1 MTFLLTTHR
10 TPPIYPLRGYGYG
23 TVGERLRDDR
33 TPAGRS
39 DACGTAFSYRERRF
53 AQPIHV
59 FFSFFF
65 WPEGPKKKSMKH
77 NWRMVDK
84 RGVRSSRR
92 RFNHPAGVSII
103 PQAFRS
109 SRRRLLPF
117 LAATFSDPPL
127 PFAVTRPSNVVAAS
141 TASPHR

>member
-1 MTFLLTTHR
+1 MTSLEEVSPTGKGE

-53 AQPIHV
+53 APPIPV
-59 FFSFFF
+59 FFSFSF
-65 WPEGPKKKSMKH
+65 WPEGPKKKCMKH

-92 RFNHPAGVSII
+92 RFDHPAGV
-103 PQAFRS
+103 RS
-109 SRRRLLPF
+109 SRRRPIVPQAF
-117 LAATFSDPPL
+117 VRAKRAPL
-127 PFAVTRPSNVVAAS
+127 RRALDRINN
-141 TASPHR
+141 